1 MLTALHG
8 ADGRVRTCDLLVTNE
23 LLYQAELH
31 RHIVCYISKVLHV
44 FLCIRRMSCSTV
56 NNSELHRHTIIIPH
70 FSNYCIIFYMMENQS
85 ERVKQAIA
93 VATKA
98 HEGQF
103 RKTGEPYI
111 IHPLAVMKIL
121 VEWGMDE
128 DTIIAGVLHDTVED
142 TDLTLCD
149 IRNQFGESVAFLV
162 DGVTKLS
169 TARNGMRDIDTYL
182 PATKDNFLRLMIAL
196 GDDIRVLIIKL
207 ADRLHNLRTLSALPP
222 DKQRKI
228 AKESLEVFAPLAD
241 RLNMGLLRVEMADLA
256 FRYLDPKRFD
266 ELKSIIEKHNKS
278 AEKSLKKIQSEVS
291 ALLKKEQIKATI
303 SGRVKSVYSLHKKL
317 AKHNQ
322 NINEIYDITAL
333 RIIVDDVTNCYLV
346 LGLIHSLYI
355 PMNGRIKDYI
365 AMPKQNGYQS
375 LHTTVITKDKQIVEF
390 QIRTKEM
397 HEYAERGLAASF
409 YYNEQK
415 LTENYKNGKIEH
427 LPTNLLWITELQMTA
442 ARLREGKKVDLKKL
456 KLNLFADKI
465 FVYTPKG
472 DIIDL
477 PRGALPLDFAYRLH
491 SEIGDHVVGVKI
503 NGKMSNL
510 SKRLE
515 HGDVVEILTSKKQL
529 PKTSWLDKII
539 TSHARSKITHRLNRP
554 KGDETKKKRK
564 PRKAP

>member
-1 MLTALHG
+1 M
-8 ADGRVRTCDLLVTNE
+8 TN
-23 LLYQAELH
+23 
-31 RHIVCYISKVLHV
+31 K
-44 FLCIRRMSCSTV
+44 
-56 NNSELHRHTIIIPH
+56 ND
-70 FSNYCIIFYMMENQS
+70 S
-85 ERVKQAIA
+85 ERVKKA
-93 VATKA
+93 VKIATKA

-111 IHPLAVMKIL
+111 VHPLAVKKIL
-121 VEWGMDE
+121 EEWGMDE
-128 DTIIAGVLHDTVED
+128 DTIVAGILHDTVED
-142 TDLTLCD
+142 TELTLDD
-149 IRNQFGESVAFLV
+149 IKKEFGESVAFLV

-222 DKQRKI
+222 DKQKKI

-241 RLNMGLLRVEMADLA
+241 RLNMGLLRTEMSDLA
-256 FRYLDPKRFD
+256 FKYVNPRRFE
-266 ELKSIIEKHNKS
+266 ELKSMIDKYNRS
-278 AEKSLKKIQSEVS
+278 AEKSLKKIEDEIS
-291 ALLKKEQIKATI
+291 AALKKEKIKFTV

-317 AKHNQ
+317 AKHDQ
-322 NINEIYDITAL
+322 NINEIYDLIAL
-333 RIIVDDVTNCYLV
+333 RIIVDDITDCYLT
-346 LGLIHSLYI
+346 LGVIHSLYT
-355 PMNGRIKDYI
+355 PMGGRIKDYI
-365 AMPKQNGYQS
+365 AKPKLNGYQS
-375 LHTTVITKDKQIVEF
+375 LHTTVITKDKRIVEF

-415 LTENYKNGKIEH
+415 VTENYKKGKIEH
-427 LPTNLLWITELQMTA
+427 LPTNLLWIRDLQTTA

-477 PRGALPLDFAYRLH
+477 PAGSLPLDFAYRLH

-510 SKRLE
+510 NKKLE
-515 HGDVVEILTSKKQL
+515 QGDIVEILTSKNQT
-529 PKTSWLDKII
+529 PKSSWLDKII
-539 TSHARSKITHRLNRP
+539 TSHARQKLLHRLHKNGADGR
-554 KGDETKKKRK
+554 
-564 PRKAP
+564 A

>member
-1 MLTALHG
+1 MKEQ
-8 ADGRVRTCDLLVTNE
+8 D
-23 LLYQAELH
+23 
-31 RHIVCYISKVLHV
+31 
-44 FLCIRRMSCSTV
+44 
-56 NNSELHRHTIIIPH
+56 
-70 FSNYCIIFYMMENQS
+70 S
-85 ERVKQAIA
+85 ERIQRAVEMAKQ
-93 VATKA
+93 A

-111 IHPLAVMKIL
+111 VHPLAVKKIL
-121 VEWGMDE
+121 EEWGMDE
-128 DTIIAGVLHDTVED
+128 DTIIAGILHDTVED
-142 TDLTLCD
+142 TDLTLDD
-149 IRNQFGESVAFLV
+149 IRKEFGDSVAFLV

-182 PATKDNFLRLMIAL
+182 PETKDNFLRLIIAL

-222 DKQRKI
+222 DKQKKV
-228 AKESLEVFAPLAD
+228 AKESLEIFAPLAD
-241 RLNMGLLRVEMADLA
+241 RLNMGRLRVEIADLA
-256 FRYLDPKRFD
+256 FKYVDPRRYE
-266 ELKSIIEKHNKS
+266 ELKTLIAKYNKS
-278 AEKSLKKIQSEVS
+278 AEKSLGKIEHEV
-291 ALLKKEQIKATI
+291 AAALKKEKINFKI

-322 NINEIYDITAL
+322 NINEIYDLTAL
-333 RIIVDDVTNCYLV
+333 RIIVDDITDCYLA
-346 LGLIHSLYI
+346 LGIIHSLYT

-375 LHTTVITKDKQIVEF
+375 LHTTVITKDKRIVEF
-390 QIRTKEM
+390 QIRTNEM

-415 LTENYKNGKIEH
+415 LTENYKKGKIEH

-477 PRGALPLDFAYRLH
+477 PKGALPLDFAYRLH

-510 SKRLE
+510 NKKLE
-515 HGDVVEILTSKKQL
+515 HGDVVEILTSKNQT
-529 PKTSWLDKII
+529 PKSSWLDRII
-539 TSHARSKITHRLNRP
+539 TPHARQKLLHALRPHASEGTSNRR
-554 KGDETKKKRK
+554 KRK
-564 PRKAP
+564 KMWYNWQRCRCSSVGRAAHS

>member
-1 MLTALHG
+1 MVSHQYNAERLTHAVEVAKDAH
-8 ADGRVRTCDLLVTNE
+8 DGQ
-23 LLYQAELH
+23 Y
-31 RHIVCYISKVLHV
+31 
-44 FLCIRRMSCSTV
+44 
-56 NNSELHRHTIIIPH
+56 
-70 FSNYCIIFYMMENQS
+70 
-85 ERVKQAIA
+85 
-93 VATKA
+93 
-98 HEGQF
+98 

-111 IHPLAVMKIL
+111 VHPLAVKKIL
-121 VEWGMDE
+121 EEWGMDE
-128 DTIIAGVLHDTVED
+128 DTIIAGILHDTIED
-142 TDLTLCD
+142 TSLTLED
-149 IRNQFGESVAFLV
+149 IRNEFGESVAFLV

-182 PATKDNFLRLMIAL
+182 PATRDNFLRLMIAL
-196 GDDIRVLIIKL
+196 GSDIRVLIIKL

-222 DKQRKI
+222 DKQKKI
-228 AKESLEVFAPLAD
+228 AKETLEVFAPLAD
-241 RLNMGLLRVEMADLA
+241 RLNMGILRVELADLA
-256 FRYLDPKRFD
+256 FKYVDPRRFE
-266 ELKSIIEKHNKS
+266 ELTKLIEKYNKS
-278 AEKSLKKIQSEVS
+278 AEKSLKKIQAEISE
-291 ALLKKEQIKATI
+291 AMKKEKIKFEI

-322 NINEIYDITAL
+322 NINEIYDLTAL
-333 RIIVDDVTNCYLV
+333 RIIVNDITDCYLV
-346 LGLIHSLYI
+346 LGIIHSLYT

-375 LHTTVITKDKQIVEF
+375 LHTTVITKDKRVVEF
-390 QIRTKEM
+390 QIRTREM

-415 LTENYKNGKIEH
+415 LTENYKKGKIEH

-477 PRGALPLDFAYRLH
+477 PKGALPLDFAYRLH

-510 SKRLE
+510 NKKLE
-515 HGDVVEILTSKKQL
+515 QGDIVEILTSKNQT
-529 PKTSWLDKII
+529 PKSTWLDKIF
-539 TSHARSKITHRLNRP
+539 TPHARAKLMRALKISARTAAGESVEHSKKR
-554 KGDETKKKRK
+554 RK
-564 PRKAP
+564 PRKNN

>member
-1 MLTALHG
+1 
-8 ADGRVRTCDLLVTNE
+8 
-23 LLYQAELH
+23 
-31 RHIVCYISKVLHV
+31 
-44 FLCIRRMSCSTV
+44 
-56 NNSELHRHTIIIPH
+56 
-70 FSNYCIIFYMMENQS
+70 MEAKPKDS
-85 ERVKQAIA
+85 DRVKKA
-93 VATKA
+93 VEMATKA
-98 HEGQF
+98 HEGQL

-111 IHPLAVMKIL
+111 VHPLAVKKIL
-121 VEWGMDE
+121 EEWGMDE
-128 DTIIAGVLHDTVED
+128 DTIIAGILHDTVED
-142 TDLTLCD
+142 TGLTLND
-149 IRNQFGESVAFLV
+149 IKKEFGASVAFLV

-222 DKQRKI
+222 DKQKKI

-241 RLNMGLLRVEMADLA
+241 RLNMGLLRVEMADLS
-256 FRYLDPKRFD
+256 FKYVDPKRFD
-266 ELKSIIEKHNKS
+266 ELNTLIKKYNKS
-278 AEKSLKKIQSEVS
+278 AEQSLKKIEQEIT
-291 ALLKKEQIKATI
+291 AALKKEKIDFQL

-322 NINEIYDITAL
+322 NINEIYDLIAL
-333 RIIVDDVTNCYLV
+333 RIIVEDVTTCYLV
-346 LGLIHSLYI
+346 LGIIHSLYI
-355 PMNGRIKDYI
+355 PMEGRIKDYI

-375 LHTTVITKDKQIVEF
+375 LHTTVITKDKRIVEF

-397 HEYAERGLAASF
+397 HEYADRGLAASF

-415 LTENYKNGKIEH
+415 LTENYKKGKIEH
-427 LPTNLLWITELQMTA
+427 LPTNLLWITELQTTA

-477 PRGALPLDFAYRLH
+477 PKGALPLDFAYRLH

-503 NGKMSNL
+503 NGKMANL
-510 SKRLE
+510 GRKLE
-515 HGDVVEILTSKKQL
+515 HGDVVEILTAKNQIPKQ
-529 PKTSWLDKII
+529 SWLDKII
-539 TSHARSKITHRLNRP
+539 TSHARSKIMHRLNR
-554 KGDETKKKRK
+554 DNRSETPKKKRK
-564 PRKAP
+564 PRKA